1 MRHLATWGDIL
12 SEPILI
18 LVISFTESSIQFHF
32 SNFLLNFD
40 WNELKHLSDSEM
52 SRRVS
57 RYQFGHLFH
66 VLEVSVLITRTL
78 KWSLGWCNKGLF
90 LLLEHKM
97 KTSELGPNVF
107 HFKDPPFVF
116 VLSAARGATRCPWTR
131 KRILFILFYF
141 LCPGLTLSG
150 SGRRMKQF
158 GCFKLVDG
166 AVLLYKEMWR
176 DTRKHWIK
184 EMN

>member
-1 MRHLATWGDIL
+1 MRHLATWGYIL

-18 LVISFTESSIQFHF
+18 LVISLTESSIQFHF
-32 SNFLLNFD
+32 WNFLLNFD
-40 WNELKHLSDSEM
+40 WNELKHLSDNEM

-97 KTSELGPNVF
+97 KTSELGPKVSISKTR
-107 HFKDPPFVF
+107 HLC
-116 VLSAARGATRCPWTR
+116 LSFRPLGVPLGVHEPENEFY
-131 KRILFILFYF
+131 LFNF